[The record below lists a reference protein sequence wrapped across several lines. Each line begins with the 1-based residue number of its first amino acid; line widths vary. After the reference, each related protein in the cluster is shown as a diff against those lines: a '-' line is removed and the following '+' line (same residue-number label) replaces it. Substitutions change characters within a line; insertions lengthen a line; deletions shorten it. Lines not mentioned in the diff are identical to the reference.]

1 MDALPSALK
10 SFQDSLTP
18 SQKAELLL
26 LSTCPDTTAVL
37 TFTAELDFK
46 NSTRKS
52 RGVASRLVDFLQSV
66 QQFVSVVDTFMQAKQ
81 GIASLVWGSIK
92 LTMLAA
98 TNFSSYFD
106 KLSECFMRLR
116 KDCPR
121 LSEYHILYRDS
132 PRLQKALSQFYA
144 TVIRFCQHTIRIT
157 QRKGFEHAAKA
168 FLKPYELEFGPLES
182 QLQRENK
189 EVEAEISLAA
199 KQAAE
204 HERRRQASHRDWS
217 ISVWQKSV
225 SDSKRR
231 DEERRLSK
239 LLVLPIVVLTL
250 PANFWF
256 TKCYL
261 QPLSMSLKACH
272 Y

>member
-1 MDALPSALK
+1 MDALQRALK

-26 LSTCPDTTAVL
+26 LSTFPDTTAVL

-52 RGVASRLVDFLQSV
+52 RGVASRLVDFLKSV
-66 QQFVSVVDTFMQAKQ
+66 QQFVSVVDTFTQANQ

-106 KLSECFMRLR
+106 KLSECFMSLR

-121 LSEYHILYRDS
+121 FSEYQILYKDS
-132 PRLQKALSQFYA
+132 SRLQKALSQFYA
-144 TVIRFCQHTIRIT
+144 TVVRFCQHAIRIT
-157 QRKGFEHAAKA
+157 QRNGFEHAAKS
-168 FLKPYELEFGPLES
+168 FFKPYELGFGPLES

-199 KQAAE
+199 EQAAE
-204 HERRRQASHRDWS
+204 YERRRQASHRDWS
-217 ISVWQKSV
+217 VTVWQKSI

-231 DEERRLSK
+231 DEERRLGKQLFLLMVVRK
-239 LLVLPIVVLTL
+239 LLSLGSVNIPQSLFLLTL
-250 PANFWF
+250 
-256 TKCYL
+256 
-261 QPLSMSLKACH
+261 LK
-272 Y
+272 